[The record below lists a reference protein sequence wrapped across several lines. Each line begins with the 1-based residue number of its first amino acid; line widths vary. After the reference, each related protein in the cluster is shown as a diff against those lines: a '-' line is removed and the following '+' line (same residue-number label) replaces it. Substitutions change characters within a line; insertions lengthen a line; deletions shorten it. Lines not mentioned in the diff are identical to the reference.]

1 MGGIIDFNTSCPWEL
16 YLFALFHLAGAAIM
30 YFFDSCRLLYSTPCT
45 DSELVFQQCVAV
57 SFLYVGALF
66 AVLTYHNKQS
76 ADKITTLSNMALNGS
91 VALLVSV
98 VFAGNAS
105 FGGIERS
112 WMHMGDMLSSII
124 LVAVLI
130 IRVSKSDAGWAQ
142 KNPINEGMGINCK
155 TLLLIFLAMVMIKFV
170 VYCDF
175 MDPLV
180 MLTDGSEMTGFSF
193 WMWKFTAVLILETF
207 LAILHAVL
215 FDDDAGQELVVFTM
229 MILLIITGISIQ
241 PVQKYMSSWM
251 GMNDSIGLWVWVG
264 VFVAISIL
272 AIAGGRRGGSHRSGY
287 QAV

>member
-1 MGGIIDFNTSCPWEL
+1 
-16 YLFALFHLAGAAIM
+16 
-30 YFFDSCRLLYSTPCT
+30 
-45 DSELVFQQCVAV
+45 
-57 SFLYVGALF
+57 
-66 AVLTYHNKQS
+66 
-76 ADKITTLSNMALNGS
+76 MALNGS

-124 LVAVLI
+124 LIAVLI

-142 KNPINEGMGINCK
+142 KNPINEGMGLNCK
-155 TLLLIFLAMVMIKFV
+155 TLLLIFLAMVVIKFV

-180 MLTDGSEMTGFSF
+180 MLADGSEMTDFSF

-241 PVQKYMSSWM
+241 SVQKYMSSWM

-264 VFVAISIL
+264 AFVVISIL